1 MGIEKGMDHLARWVG
16 GAGHGGGGGGEAVG
30 GFERWYMTSDSRT
43 AGWEVK
49 RVSDPTRP
57 DK

>member
-57 DK
+57 D